1 MAHRLIQSAKAM
13 ERCLRRS
20 YVTNN
25 LNLRVSNRNVMGAPE
40 FIQTP
45 VIQFLLEQV
54 QYFCK
59 KPPKGFEKY
68 FEEGKSVD
76 KKRSDSETSKSK
88 ESKSSVGKETSSSTS
103 STNKSDWS
111 FGMFTNSS
119 KGSQE
124 NRGTGGGGGRP
135 IGEGSGG
142 DREKWILFGGLSAVA
157 LLASIAFFEMGYKE
171 ISWKEFVNKYVLLL
185 CLIIC
190 LIKFLQ
196 LSK

>member
-1 MAHRLIQSAKAM
+1 MAHRLIQSAKAI
-13 ERCLRRS
+13 EWCLRRS
-20 YVTNN
+20 YVANN
-25 LNLRVSNRNVMGAPE
+25 INLRGSSRNVIGTPE

-45 VIQFLLEQV
+45 VIQFLLEHV

-88 ESKSSVGKETSSSTS
+88 ETKPSVGKESSSSTS

-119 KGSQE
+119 KGSQG
-124 NRGTGGGGGRP
+124 NRGAGGGGGRP
-135 IGEGSGG
+135 IGDGSGG
-142 DREKWILFGGLSAVA
+142 EREKWIIFGAVSTVA

-171 ISWKEFVNKYVLLL
+171 ISWKEFVNKYV
-185 CLIIC
+185 
-190 LIKFLQ
+190 
-196 LSK
+196 